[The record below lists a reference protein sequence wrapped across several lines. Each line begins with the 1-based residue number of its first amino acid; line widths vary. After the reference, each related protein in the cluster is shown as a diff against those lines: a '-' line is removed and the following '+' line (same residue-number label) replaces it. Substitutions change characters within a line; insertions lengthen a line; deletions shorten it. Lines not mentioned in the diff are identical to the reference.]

1 MTKGKPIAV
10 RAWLV
15 LVGLIMLWIVVMAS
29 FDPESVKPGSNYT
42 VPPTTGIINH
52 TPTPAVGADD

>member
-1 MTKGKPIAV
+1 MTEEKLIAD

-15 LVGLIMLWIVVMAS
+15 LAGLIVVWLFVMVS
-29 FDPESVKPGSNYT
+29 FDPASVKPGSTYA

-52 TPTPAVGADD
+52 TPTATTGVEK

>member
-1 MTKGKPIAV
+1 MTEEKLIAD

-15 LVGLIMLWIVVMAS
+15 LVALILFWIAVTTS
-29 FDPESVKPGSNYT
+29 FDPTSVKPGSTYA

-52 TPTPAVGADD
+52 APAPSARAED